1 MKRARESATSDVNR
15 ESAYGLRGDAHI
27 GEASHP
33 GPTQGHQCLRKQYH
47 RHTSA
52 FKCAGP
58 ASFCAWDDQS
68 QCSQYSQVNAL
79 PHTDFSA
86 AAAEER
92 NVTTAHS
99 SSLLSQGQPFGE
111 YNENRVERIVI
122 SLCDGIGGAL
132 LALNT
137 VNAAVTRY
145 IAVESND
152 TAKVNDL
159 PVVIP
164 TLLCLST
171 QDQML
176 GEALLMVLEKE
187 GFQHT
192 AAALSR
198 YDGQEQVHMLAPIK
212 RLAPSGNAL
221 AVNQL
226 GWSGLDSGSSRHIH
240 PDAVVTDADH
250 TVSLTGFDSS
260 QQWTSGY
267 GYLPVQFLS
276 RETGA
281 TVSQDVQSVVVMQ
294 NLVHPILLMGSLIR
308 SGYDFVL
315 GDSGKDMYAT
325 IPGGDTVRL
334 ELGVDDIVRL
344 PHAIRTSRSKEA
356 LLVLKLQSV
365 GAISRTM
372 KEMNGVIMHQVF
384 NHSNRETL
392 YYTLTNTIF
401 SF

>member
-1 MKRARESATSDVNR
+1 
-15 ESAYGLRGDAHI
+15 
-27 GEASHP
+27 
-33 GPTQGHQCLRKQYH
+33 
-47 RHTSA
+47 
-52 FKCAGP
+52 
-58 ASFCAWDDQS
+58 
-68 QCSQYSQVNAL
+68 
-79 PHTDFSA
+79 
-86 AAAEER
+86 
-92 NVTTAHS
+92 
-99 SSLLSQGQPFGE
+99 
-111 YNENRVERIVI
+111 
-122 SLCDGIGGAL
+122 
-132 LALNT
+132 
-137 VNAAVTRY
+137 
-145 IAVESND
+145 
-152 TAKVNDL
+152 
-159 PVVIP
+159 
-164 TLLCLST
+164 
-171 QDQML
+171 ML

-187 GFQHT
+187 GVQHT

-198 YDGQEQVHMLAPIK
+198 YDGQEQVHMLALIK

-344 PHAIRTSRSKEA
+344 PHAI
-356 LLVLKLQSV
+356 
-365 GAISRTM
+365 
-372 KEMNGVIMHQVF
+372 
-384 NHSNRETL
+384 
-392 YYTLTNTIF
+392 
-401 SF
+401 